1 MKAWTYLLNRSGAEI
16 SKPTIDHIKTAVKE
30 LYHEE
35 TPGMTTADSAEH
47 GDVSLRVGHDD
58 GPMYVLQIS
67 RLGIGTWE
75 EWADQD
81 YEAELCPAR
90 ERELSELLAIK
101 LLSHLIIGN
110 VDQVRVAFADAV
122 EK

>member
-1 MKAWTYLLNRSGAEI
+1 MKAWTYLLKPDGTEI
-16 SKPTIDHIKTAVKE
+16 SKPTIDHIRAAVAE
-30 LYHEE
+30 LYPEE
-35 TPGMTTADSAEH
+35 NPGMTTPDDVEH
-47 GDVSLRVGHDD
+47 GDISLRVGHDE
-58 GPMYVLQIS
+58 GPMYVLHIS

-75 EWADQD
+75 EWADQN

-90 ERELSELLAIK
+90 ERELSERLAIK
-101 LLSHLIIGN
+101 LLSQLMIGN